1 MPRLLVPM
9 GGRTI
14 HAFNITISRSDVFHR
29 RPHLRH
35 LLVRTSYHL
44 LSNNQYIPINPR
56 RTNNLHSINSNIIM
70 NINTMLPMLV
80 LVAGAP
86 WMFHRL
92 ATIPMSTHPN
102 HIYFKT
108 SCRRH
113 QLGLLNSRAC
123 IQCMALLQIQTLGR
137 RCIMVF
143 ILLHNQHLRQLLIW
157 ILLIWD
163 WRLVI
168 LG

>member
-14 HAFNITISRSDVFHR
+14 HAFSITISRSDVFLQR
-29 RPHLRH
+29 LRPRH
-35 LLVRTSYHL
+35 LQLRTSYHL
-44 LSNNQYIPINPR
+44 LSNSQYIPTNPR

-70 NINTMLPMLV
+70 NNNIMLPMLV

-86 WMFHRL
+86 WKFRRL
-92 ATIPMSTHPN
+92 VTIPTSTHPN
-102 HIYFKT
+102 HTYFKT
-108 SCRRH
+108 FCRRRR
-113 QLGLLNSRAC
+113 QLGLMNSRAC
-123 IQCMALLQIQTLGR
+123 IQCTALLQIQTLDR

-143 ILLHNQHLRQLLIW
+143 ILLHNRDLRQLLIW

-163 WRLVI
+163 
-168 LG
+168 